1 MRFCGFVSYFV
12 IQAKIHKAAAAYSAG
27 PAKSIET
34 EFCLARGIT
43 IALDAMGGDLGCEA
57 VVSGAAIAR
66 IRQPDV
72 HFEFHGDETILRP
85 LVDADEA
92 LKATSSIHHTD
103 VAVAMDDK
111 PSQALRAGRRVS
123 SMWLAIA
130 AVKEGRAQAALSCGN
145 TGALTVMSRMIL
157 RTMPGIERPA
167 LAAMW
172 PTMRGESIVLDVGAN
187 LVAEAKNLVNFAI
200 MGEAMAR
207 TALGQPKP
215 SVGLLNIGAEE
226 MKGNEELKAAAQ
238 FLRDAEHL
246 DFEFAG
252 FVEGDDISKGTVDVV
267 VTDGFTGNI
276 ALKTAEGTARLI
288 GDYLSNAMRRSLA
301 SRIGYLLAR
310 GAFNVLRQRMDP
322 SRVNGGVFL
331 GLNGV
336 VVKSHGS
343 ATAEG
348 IASALDIAIDMAR
361 NDIIK
366 KIAADLEA
374 VHGAANAS
382 AQTGS
387 QADTQTDVL
396 ETTTT

>member
-1 MRFCGFVSYFV
+1 L
-12 IQAKIHKAAAAYSAG
+12 AG
-27 PAKSIET
+27 
-34 EFCLARGIT
+34 GIT

-57 VVSGAAIAR
+57 VVKGAGIAR

-72 HFEFHGDETILRP
+72 HYEFHGDEALIAP
-85 LVDADEA
+85 LLEEDAE
-92 LKATSSIHHTD
+92 LKAVSSIHHTD
-103 VAVAMDDK
+103 VAVAMEDK
-111 PSQALRAGRRVS
+111 PSQALRKGRRVS
-123 SMWLAIA
+123 SMWLAID
-130 AVKEGRAQAALSCGN
+130 AVKQGRAQAAVSCGN

-157 RTMPGIERPA
+157 KTMPGIERPA
-167 LAAMW
+167 IAAIW

-187 LVAEAKNLVNFAI
+187 VVAEKKNLINFAI

-207 TALGQPKP
+207 TALGQPTP
-215 SVGLLNIGAEE
+215 SVGILNIGAEE
-226 MKGNEELKAAAQ
+226 MKGNEDVKGAAE
-238 FLRDAEHL
+238 FLRDAEL
-246 DFEFAG
+246 DFDFQG

-288 GDYLSNAMRRSLA
+288 GDYLSSAMRRSWA
-301 SRIGYLLAR
+301 SQLGYLLAR

-343 ATAEG
+343 ANAEG
-348 IASALDIAIDMAR
+348 IAAALDLAIDMAR

-366 KIAADLEA
+366 KIAADLEQVQDA
-374 VHGAANAS
+374 RDGDAANEA
-382 AQTGS
+382 APAKATEPTP
-387 QADTQTDVL
+387 A
-396 ETTTT
+396 

>member
-1 MRFCGFVSYFV
+1 ME
-12 IQAKIHKAAAAYSAG
+12 I
-27 PAKSIET
+27 
-34 EFCLARGIT
+34 CLAGGIT

-57 VVSGAAIAR
+57 VVKGASIAR

-72 HFEFHGDETILRP
+72 HYEFHGDEAQLKP
-85 LVDADEA
+85 LLETDDALA
-92 LKATSSIHHTD
+92 AVSTIHHTD
-103 VAVAMDDK
+103 VAVSMDDK

-123 SMWLAIA
+123 SMWLAID
-130 AVKEGRAQAALSCGN
+130 AVREGRAQAAVSCGN

-157 RTMPGIERPA
+157 KTMPGIERPA
-167 LAAMW
+167 IAAIW

-187 LVAEAKNLVNFAI
+187 VVAEQKNLVNFAI

-207 TALGQPKP
+207 TALGQLKP

-226 MKGNEELKAAAQ
+226 MKGNEEIKGAAQ
-238 FLRDAEHL
+238 FLREADL
-246 DFEFAG
+246 NFDFHG

-267 VTDGFTGNI
+267 VTDGFTGNV

-288 GDYLSNAMRRSLA
+288 ADYLSNAMRRSLA

-322 SRVNGGVFL
+322 SKVNGGVFL

-348 IASALDIAIDMAR
+348 IAAALDLAIDMAR

-366 KIAADLEA
+366 KIAADLER
-374 VHGAANAS
+374 VHGARTETAAAEAS
-382 AQTGS
+382 AIPQT
-387 QADTQTDVL
+387 A
-396 ETTTT
+396 ETGTE